1 MSRVKIAIPEREPD
15 FVVQVPVRIS
25 DLNYGKHLAN
35 DRLVAVLHEARV
47 QHFVHHGC
55 KDDLDFFG
63 IGLIQAD
70 LSVAF
75 RSEAFFGETLEVS
88 LFIEDHTPKSFAVY
102 YELKECLTGRLVATA
117 RTGMVA
123 FDYAART
130 VAPLPLAVP
139 PPFRQKS

>member
-1 MSRVKIAIPEREPD
+1 MSRVKIAIPERDPD
-15 FVVQVPVRIS
+15 FRVRIPVRIS

-70 LSVAF
+70 LAVAF
-75 RSEAFFGETLEVS
+75 RSEAFFNEMLEVS
-88 LFIEDHTPKSFAVY
+88 LFIEDHTPKSFVVY
-102 YELKECLTGRLVATA
+102 YQINEADSGRLVATA

-123 FDYAART
+123 FNYGSRSVAADPET
-130 VAPLPLAVP
+130 VPA
-139 PPFRQKS
+139 PFRLPR

>member
-1 MSRVKIAIPEREPD
+1 VSRVKIAIPERDPD
-15 FVVQVPVRIS
+15 FTVRIPVRIS

-63 IGLIQAD
+63 TGLIQAD
-70 LSVAF
+70 LAVAF
-75 RSEAFFGETLEVS
+75 RSEAFFNEMLEVS

-102 YELKECLTGRLVATA
+102 YQIKESDSGRLVATA

-123 FDYAART
+123 FDYGTRA
-130 VAPLPLAVP
+130 VASFPENVP
-139 PPFRQKS
+139 APFRLPK

>member
-1 MSRVKIAIPEREPD
+1 MSRVKIAIPERDPD
-15 FVVQVPVRIS
+15 FRVRIPVRIS

-47 QHFVHHGC
+47 QHFVKHGC

-70 LSVAF
+70 LAVAF
-75 RSEAFFGETLEVS
+75 RSEAFFNEMLEVS

-102 YELKECLTGRLVATA
+102 YQINEAGSGRLVATA

-123 FDYAART
+123 FDYGSRSVAAFPET
-130 VAPLPLAVP
+130 VPA
-139 PPFRQKS
+139 PFRLPR

>member
-1 MSRVKIAIPEREPD
+1 VSRVKIAIPERDPD
-15 FVVQVPVRIS
+15 FRVRIPIRIT

-35 DRLVAVLHEARV
+35 DRLVALLHEARV
-47 QHFVHHGC
+47 RHFVDCGC

-70 LSVAF
+70 LAVAF
-75 RSEAFFGETLEVS
+75 RSEAFFGETIEVA

-102 YELKECLTGRLVATA
+102 YELKEAGSGRLVATA

-123 FDYAART
+123 FDYGLRA
-130 VAPLPLAVP
+130 VASFPESVP
-139 PPFRQKS
+139 APFRLP